1 MLETLIGLT
10 AAALTTS
17 SFIPQFIKAW
27 RTKSTSDL
35 STGMFIIFVM
45 GITLWLVYGLI
56 KWDIPIIVA
65 NSATLVL
72 AGGILVMK
80 LKYG

>member
-56 KWDIPIIVA
+56 KLDIPIIVA